1 MNEAPAPAPSA
12 APTAAQPG
20 PVPEPMRTATA
31 TPITAEVTTQAV
43 APFTARA
50 AAIALAPAVS
60 LPPAPAPEVFF
71 EPAAPSWEDYV
82 AAAPVEAS
90 AVSEPLRITAHSGP
104 LPLHDTA
111 GARAVEQWALARQPP
126 HLLMQRAGLALA
138 RLITA
143 LAPRAQRVQFWC
155 GPGNNGGDGLVAA
168 RLLHQAG
175 WAVQVLLVGHG
186 VEDEPALQRVHEP
199 VLVPPTDAALALA
212 QAQAAGLPLLAFGGQ
227 DSPSANAAT
236 PGADVLVDALLG
248 LGASRPPA
256 GDLLAALQR
265 INAFHQAGGCVVAV
279 DLPSGLHA
287 GTGQALG
294 ALAATASHTLA
305 LLTLKPGLFTGAGR
319 ELAGEIWFDDL
330 GVSLRSALHE
340 EPAARPAAWLAGP
353 TPGAGRGS
361 VAGPGRMPASNPS
374 NRRKAHDSHKGAQ
387 GQVLVLGG
395 APGMEGAAQLAAR
408 AALAA
413 GAGRVHLCLLDE
425 AGALLAGDATAWD
438 PTRPELLHPSATM
451 LNQGALL
458 REAIV
463 LCGCGAGPGVGTL
476 LNELLQRA
484 NWLVL
489 DADALNTIATRT
501 GLASLLRTRRQRGLR
516 SVITPHPL
524 EAARLLGST
533 TAVVQANRLA
543 AAAALARDLQCTVV
557 LKGSGTVVAE
567 PGEPLSINPSGNAAL
582 ATAGTGDVLAGWL
595 AGLWAQQPAGH
606 AVAIARQAVWQHGY
620 AADEHNAA
628 GHQGPL
634 LAADLV
640 QALAAG

>member
-1 MNEAPAPAPSA
+1 
-12 APTAAQPG
+12 
-20 PVPEPMRTATA
+20 
-31 TPITAEVTTQAV
+31 
-43 APFTARA
+43 
-50 AAIALAPAVS
+50 
-60 LPPAPAPEVFF
+60 
-71 EPAAPSWEDYV
+71 
-82 AAAPVEAS
+82 
-90 AVSEPLRITAHSGP
+90 
-104 LPLHDTA
+104 
-111 GARAVEQWALARQPP
+111 
-126 HLLMQRAGLALA
+126 
-138 RLITA
+138 
-143 LAPRAQRVQFWC
+143 
-155 GPGNNGGDGLVAA
+155 VAA

-186 VEDEPALQRVHEP
+186 VDAEPLNHRAHEP
-199 VLVPPTDAALALA
+199 VQMQPTDAALALA
-212 QAQAAGLPLLAFGGQ
+212 QAQAAGLPLFAYGGL
-227 DSPSANAAT
+227 DSPSASAAT

-265 INAFHQAGGCVVAV
+265 INAFHHAGGCVVAV

-353 TPGAGRGS
+353 APSAGRDPGRT
-361 VAGPGRMPASNPS
+361 VGRGFAAGPAGRVVAPSPAG
-374 NRRKAHDSHKGAQ
+374 RRKTHDSHKGAQ

-425 AGALLAGDATAWD
+425 AGALMAGDATTWD
-438 PTRPELLHPSATM
+438 PTRPELLHPSATT

-463 LCGCGAGPGVGTL
+463 LCGCGAGPGVGPL

-484 NWLVL
+484 TGLVL
-489 DADALNTIATRT
+489 DADALNVIASRT

-516 SVITPHPL
+516 SIITPHPL

-533 TAVVQANRLA
+533 TAVVQANRLG

-567 PGEPLSINPSGNAAL
+567 PGEPLSINPSGNSAL

-595 AGLWAQQPAGH
+595 AGLWAQQPAGQV
-606 AVAIARQAVWQHGY
+606 VAIARQAVWQHGY
-620 AADEHNAA
+620 AADEHAAA
-628 GHQGPL
+628 GHSGPL